1 MVPMNSRLYGVLHSA
16 SLIFLG
22 YILGLGMAVQ
32 MYRLSAPVYSGDTL
46 TIQPSAGD
54 PPRVELP
61 SDVPPA
67 PAPDRGRDL
76 ESSPGAQERELREH
90 VGTRIARAWAAIQTT
105 PPAPPLGVDGF
116 ESGSLARW
124 SQAEPLRTAF
134 WIRASGVVRTNIDT
148 NYDSIHFLIQCGP
161 GFTGWGAA
169 YRRLSSGASAT
180 AGARAVSCAP
190 GQLVPVDLPV
200 ARGSV
205 VSTICFYSGIHGEC
219 QVESDD

>member
-1 MVPMNSRLYGVLHSA
+1 MRHAPALMIGYCIGLAVA
-16 SLIFLG
+16 SS
-22 YILGLGMAVQ
+22 
-32 MYRLSAPVYSGDTL
+32 MYRLQAPVYSGDTL

-54 PPRVELP
+54 PPRVEYKP
-61 SDVPPA
+61 AVPPA

-76 ESSPGAQERELREH
+76 ESHPSPQERELREH
-90 VGTRIARAWAAIQTT
+90 VGTRVARAWAAIQTT
-105 PPAPPLGVDGF
+105 PPAPPLGSDGF

-134 WIRASGVVRTNIDT
+134 WVRASGIVRTPIDT

-180 AGARAVSCAP
+180 AGARAVTCQP

-200 ARGSV
+200 SRGSA
-205 VSTICFYSGIHGEC
+205 VSSICFYSGIHGEC
-219 QVESDD
+219 QTE